1 MRKEDGTVFKQE
13 NPWLEAALEKLARYE
28 DAEDE
33 GRLIVLPKKPERL
46 DLSRTAEL
54 ILADE
59 EGRVVIKNSVSGPP
73 GEKGSCMYYE
83 RNNLPRDESRRCPLM
98 DEI

>member
-1 MRKEDGTVFKQE
+1 MLRLTMRKDDGTVFKQE

-59 EGRVVIKNSVSGPP
+59 EGRVVILAAPAERKE
-73 GEKGSCMYYE
+73 GERE
-83 RNNLPRDESRRCPLM
+83 
-98 DEI
+98 